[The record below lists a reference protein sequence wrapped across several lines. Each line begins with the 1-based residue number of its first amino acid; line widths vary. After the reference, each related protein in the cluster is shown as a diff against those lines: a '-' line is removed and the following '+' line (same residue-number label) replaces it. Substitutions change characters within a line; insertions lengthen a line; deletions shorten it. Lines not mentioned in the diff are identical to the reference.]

1 MKDWVTPFKET
12 AAHVKATAALLWEML
27 LQGLQDW
34 DALIVWLA
42 LNLGLGFY
50 LRQIIFIDF
59 HATSERTIQK
69 YFTWAEDKRYGLG
82 TRSTCW
88 LSPGTVQKMLKQRL
102 TVVQFF
108 FSADFLTPAQCTEL
122 TGGPSPAT
130 GPILLSL
137 TVKWLFHWLQM
148 YGGVWKVIM
157 ENILSRAGNSSPP
170 SENKQHA
177 RNMEGYFLKIS

>member
-108 FSADFLTPAQCTEL
+108 FCQLSDSCTMHRTNRWPFSCHWSYSSFADCEMT
-122 TGGPSPAT
+122 
-130 GPILLSL
+130 LSL
-137 TVKWLFHWLQM
+137 TPN
-148 YGGVWKVIM
+148 VWWGMK
-157 ENILSRAGNSSPP
+157 GHHGKYP
-170 SENKQHA
+170 
-177 RNMEGYFLKIS
+177 